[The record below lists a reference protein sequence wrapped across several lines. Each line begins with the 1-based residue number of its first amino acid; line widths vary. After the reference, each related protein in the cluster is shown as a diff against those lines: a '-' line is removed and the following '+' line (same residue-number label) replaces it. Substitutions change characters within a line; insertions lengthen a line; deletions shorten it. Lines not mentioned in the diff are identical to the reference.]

1 MATGEQSVD
10 DLQKTSAANQDYIFQ
25 IENGGD

>member
-10 DLQKTSAANQDYIFQ
+10 DLKKTSTVNEDYIFQ